1 MHFSAGSILWGIK
14 STALLPHPQT
24 PKVLHSSPPRPYL
37 SAAFRSKG
45 VQSESLPAQQTHS
58 SVLNPSILG
67 SQGFQPEI
75 PLTDKPNTAQKGAKK
90 AVLSFLYIL
99 LDPCCSGSFWNPL
112 ATQTVTKSKTPRGLC
127 YKLARIWGMEGW
139 SCHCCLSHIRE
150 DVLSFLQCLFSVRKT
165 PMFCW
170 QGANLPSSLVVSFS
184 RVQRKAPVEW
194 LLCLLLAASPHWEA
208 VLIVWASVL
217 SPAL

>member
-150 DVLSFLQCLFSVRKT
+150 DVLSFL
-165 PMFCW
+165 
-170 QGANLPSSLVVSFS
+170 
-184 RVQRKAPVEW
+184 
-194 LLCLLLAASPHWEA
+194 
-208 VLIVWASVL
+208 
-217 SPAL
+217 

>member
-99 LDPCCSGSFWNPL
+99 LDPCCSGSF
-112 ATQTVTKSKTPRGLC
+112 
-127 YKLARIWGMEGW
+127 
-139 SCHCCLSHIRE
+139 
-150 DVLSFLQCLFSVRKT
+150 
-165 PMFCW
+165 
-170 QGANLPSSLVVSFS
+170 
-184 RVQRKAPVEW
+184 
-194 LLCLLLAASPHWEA
+194 
-208 VLIVWASVL
+208 
-217 SPAL
+217 